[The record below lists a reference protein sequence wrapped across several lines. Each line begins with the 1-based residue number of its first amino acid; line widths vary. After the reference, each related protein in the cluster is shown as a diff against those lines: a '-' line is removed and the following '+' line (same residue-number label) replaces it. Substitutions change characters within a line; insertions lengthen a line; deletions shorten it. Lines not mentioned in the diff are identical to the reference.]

1 MHCMDGRDG
10 TQLTAALAALDEL
23 LDAAELEI
31 GTSELRFEPVE
42 GLVNRA
48 EPQASPAPLGPLVGM
63 TNGGMLRRSEGLEV
77 SHGLI
82 NGFGRESH
90 RPRGRTGRGLL
101 APRMRT
107 RRARRAH
114 EVLARMA
121 ERPVPEAEPPLQW
134 PTP

>member
-1 MHCMDGRDG
+1 MDGRDG
-10 TQLTAALAALDEL
+10 RQLAAALSALDEL

-31 GTSELRFEPVE
+31 GISELRFEPVE

-48 EPQASPAPLGPLVGM
+48 EPRAPPAPLGSLVGM
-63 TNGGMLRRSEGLEV
+63 TNGGMLRRPEGLEV

-90 RPRGRTGRGLL
+90 RPRGRTTGRGLL
-101 APRMRT
+101 AAPRLRT

-114 EVLARMA
+114 EALARMA
-121 ERPVPEAEPPLQW
+121 DREVPGADRPFQ
-134 PTP
+134 PTTP

>member
-1 MHCMDGRDG
+1 MDGRDG
-10 TQLTAALAALDEL
+10 TQLTAALAALDDL

-48 EPQASPAPLGPLVGM
+48 GVPLPSPAPLGSLVGM
-63 TNGGMLRRSEGLEV
+63 TNGGMLRRSEGLEA

-90 RPRGRTGRGLL
+90 RPRGRSGRGLL
-101 APRMRT
+101 APRLGA

-114 EVLARMA
+114 EALARMA
-121 ERPVPEAEPPLQW
+121 ERPVPEAEPPPRW

>member
-1 MHCMDGRDG
+1 MDGRDG
-10 TQLTAALAALDEL
+10 RQLESALAALDEL

-31 GTSELRFEPVE
+31 GTSELRFEPAE
-42 GLVNRA
+42 GLVNRV
-48 EPQASPAPLGPLVGM
+48 EHHASPAPLGSLVGM
-63 TNGGMLRRSEGLEV
+63 TNGGMLRRPEGLEV

-90 RPRGRTGRGLL
+90 RPRGRRGHGLL
-101 APRMRT
+101 AAPRLRT

-114 EVLARMA
+114 EALARMA
-121 ERPVPEAEPPLQW
+121 ERPVPQAELPPRP